1 MSDKASFEMLKSLGQ
16 KKQVVEEFGP
26 KKTKFSEYYTQSA
39 RMEQQMCL
47 EQGVLDLNHAI
58 AIIPT
63 AQAAVAESK
72 CLLIQQPHPVGSFLR
87 WSRLPCNKGKVRN
100 RLEARYSLV
109 GGWEGGGAL

>member
-1 MSDKASFEMLKSLGQ
+1 
-16 KKQVVEEFGP
+16 
-26 KKTKFSEYYTQSA
+26 
-39 RMEQQMCL
+39 MCL
-47 EQGVLDLNHAI
+47 EQGVLDVNHAI
-58 AIIPT
+58 AIILT

-109 GGWEGGGAL
+109 GGWERGEGCFELKLEIKSLLYDQRRIVALNEDEES